1 MARLTPLGTE
11 PAGSPGPGGLK
22 VAGQNGSAGLTIE
35 EVSKSFGDL
44 TAVNGVSLHVE
55 PGTVYGLIGP
65 NGAGKTTTMRMVMTI
80 LVPDRGQIRWNGRP
94 VAEVAFRKF
103 GYLPE
108 ERGLYPNMTIRDQL
122 RFFAALHGMAGLA
135 VDREIDRWIERL
147 ALGEHAAKKVEEL
160 SKGNAQKVQ
169 FIAALLH
176 HPELLILDEPFSGL
190 DPVNVHI
197 LKNTLLDL
205 ARNGTAI
212 LLSTHRMEHVE
223 ELCERMALIK
233 GGSIVAE
240 GTVTDV
246 RRSTGRLR
254 LRLAA
259 EPGERVA
266 ELLAS
271 FDELPPA
278 RSTPFGWEVQLPA
291 AFRAQAVLERALA
304 DLGAT
309 DPEQAVEL
317 PPGGDWPQ
325 VQAKLDPL
333 VKQGRIDGY
342 LWIGQSKEEG
352 TGSGQFPGADVGA
365 GAGTGT
371 KAGPG
376 ASAGGL
382 TARFTRKEVSNTDM
396 GFVRA
401 LVEPLAAAERAVA
414 AGLSPA
420 QLAILN
426 APTDIEVR
434 SISPRFSDRAQ
445 IFSEILTYFLLIALY
460 MAAVLYGNMI
470 TMGVVHEKSN
480 RVVELLVSAVR
491 PIHILVGKVLG
502 IGLAGLLQFGV
513 WTAGGLAI
521 TLFSD
526 PLQQFLKLEDGGS
539 LLASI
544 PLPILLYF
552 TVFFLLGYFLYAV
565 LNAGLASMAS
575 RVEEMNAVIF
585 PGITLIMIAYFLAFA
600 SFTRAD
606 NPLVVIGSLIP
617 FFTPMVMFTRVI
629 LIPVP
634 AWQVALSIV
643 LTLATIVGGLVLSA
657 RLYHANI
664 LRFRRVSW
672 KEAWRTLAGR
682 RAG

>member
-1 MARLTPLGTE
+1 MAPMTSELRPA
-11 PAGSPGPGGLK
+11 PAGWWVVASREFTMLVRNRAYIATTVIGLLLLVGFSFLPALLDYLAARDEAHPVKIVVVAGPG
-22 VAGQNGSAGLTIE
+22 AT
-35 EVSKSFGDL
+35 
-44 TAVNGVSLHVE
+44 
-55 PGTVYGLIGP
+55 
-65 NGAGKTTTMRMVMTI
+65 
-80 LVPDRGQIRWNGRP
+80 
-94 VAEVAFRKF
+94 
-103 GYLPE
+103 
-108 ERGLYPNMTIRDQL
+108 
-122 RFFAALHGMAGLA
+122 GMGEDGLA
-135 VDREIDRWIERL
+135 Q
-147 ALGEHAAKKVEEL
+147 ALE
-160 SKGNAQKVQ
+160 NA
-169 FIAALLH
+169 
-176 HPELLILDEPFSGL
+176 
-190 DPVNVHI
+190 
-197 LKNTLLDL
+197 LK
-205 ARNGTAI
+205 A
-212 LLSTHRMEHVE
+212 V
-223 ELCERMALIK
+223 
-233 GGSIVAE
+233 
-240 GTVTDV
+240 
-246 RRSTGRLR
+246 
-254 LRLAA
+254 
-259 EPGERVA
+259 
-266 ELLAS
+266 
-271 FDELPPA
+271 PA
-278 RSTPFGWEVQLPA
+278 GFRPHWRFVPA
-291 AFRAQAVLERALA
+291 HRALA
-304 DLGAT
+304 ELAAVH
-309 DPEQAVEL
+309 PESAVEL
-317 PPGGDWPQ
+317 PPEADWQQ

-333 VKQGRIDGY
+333 VKAGRIDGY
-342 LWIGQSKEEG
+342 LWLGPGEG
-352 TGSGQFPGADVGA
+352 GA
-365 GAGTGT
+365 GLA
-371 KAGPG
+371 
-376 ASAGGL
+376 
-382 TARFTRKEVSNTDM
+382 ARFTRKEVGSADM